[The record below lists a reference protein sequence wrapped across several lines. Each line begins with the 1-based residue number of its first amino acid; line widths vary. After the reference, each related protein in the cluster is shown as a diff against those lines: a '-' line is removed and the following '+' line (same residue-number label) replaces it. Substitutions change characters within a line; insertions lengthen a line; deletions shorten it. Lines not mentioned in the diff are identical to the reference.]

1 MDNFH
6 KIERLYGKEN
16 KVMKNMKVRTKLNL
30 ILVLVILLVALGGT
44 VSVKDME
51 DVKDKALETMEAS
64 SRQSYDD
71 SIKEQVEVVI
81 SLLSEINDA
90 YKAGTYTL
98 DEAKKIAADEV
109 RQMRYGEAGYFWIDQ
124 SDGTNVVL
132 LGSDT
137 EGTNRMETK
146 DAKGYQMVKEIIRVA
161 VEDGGGY
168 TDFVF
173 PKPGETKPSPKRSYS
188 EYFEP
193 FDWVVGTGNYT
204 DYIDTAIAK
213 QNKVFS
219 NYAMQKAIVLIA
231 VCIVMLAVVAVLV
244 FMIAQDI
251 TKSLKKVVAEIEVI
265 AGGNFAR
272 KMQTNMMKRKDDFG
286 QLAGTLETMRES
298 VCGLLAQ
305 VKKEA
310 ANIDNVVESMDTN
323 ISNLNGEIED
333 VSATTE
339 QLAASTEETAA
350 SAEQINSMTQQIDGA
365 AKEIAVRA
373 QDGATEAEEIH
384 KRATQTK
391 ETTVENRKKVQE
403 MLGEIRERLEKALE
417 DAKVVEQIG
426 VLADSILAIT
436 GQTNLLALNA
446 SIEAAR
452 AGEAGKGFAV
462 VAEEIRVLAEQ
473 SKDAVANIQAVT
485 ENVDNAVGNL
495 TKDSN
500 RLLNFVD
507 TDIVKSFDEFE
518 KMADDYNM
526 DASKINDLVS
536 DFSATSEEL
545 VASISNITEAI
556 DGITSASNDSAA
568 GTTNIAQKTVSIAN
582 GSAEVMKGAKT
593 AEASAGEL
601 RRNVS
606 NFVIEE

>member
-1 MDNFH
+1 
-6 KIERLYGKEN
+6 
-16 KVMKNMKVRTKLNL
+16 MKNMKVRTKLNL

-219 NYAMQKAIVLIA
+219 NYAMQKAIALIA

-310 ANIDNVVESMDTN
+310 ANIDNVVESMDTH

-446 SIEAAR
+446 SI
-452 AGEAGKGFAV
+452 EAGKGFAV